1 MVRLLFVAS
10 NEFVVAWV
18 LLLLSLA
25 VADSEDVAV
34 DGVVVAGIVA
44 VAAVIFGADQDRE
57 RLSNKTLEGRD
68 DGDIVIVVVVVV
80 VHKLSSVLHGV
91 VDVLYIVQ
99 QTVHGRS
106 SMLRSA
112 IYRPDRLKVLLVQK

>member
-1 MVRLLFVAS
+1 MFVAS
-10 NEFVVAWV
+10 NEFVVAGL

-80 VHKLSSVLHGV
+80 VHIVVIRVAWRGV
-91 VDVLYIVQ
+91 HTVVQHTVYTWPDVTQRDRCVDLI
-99 QTVHGRS
+99 G
-106 SMLRSA
+106 LRYS
-112 IYRPDRLKVLLVQK
+112 

>member
-10 NEFVVAWV
+10 NEFVVAGL

-80 VHKLSSVLHGV
+80 VHIVVIRVAWRGV
-91 VDVLYIVQ
+91 YIQ
-99 QTVHGRS
+99 YSIYMAGCYAARS
-106 SMLRSA
+106 MC
-112 IYRPDRLKVLLVQK
+112 RPDRLKVLLVQK